1 MLEELKNLKTTPT
14 KESIEF
20 FLNNVISTNQNGI
33 DGIKVLCSHAPGNLQ
48 LSADDL
54 ILYCYTFGWINCIDD
69 KFFLSSTLLPYLDN
83 RISLSKKL
91 LEDAVKFL
99 FEANILNTE
108 MFAYESSSNRI
119 RFKNELLPLSFSS
132 VRNVLISQGLFEIE
146 RLSQKTVFYLNQDY
160 IAFIENSIRK
170 QKKQFTLEHLKKKI
184 EENEIAGDKA
194 EKFVLN
200 YEKNRLPEFLGD
212 KIKIISSIDVSAGY
226 DIISFNSENSTAIDR
241 FIEVKAVG
249 KNDSF
254 YWSENEYETA
264 KLLGSQY
271 YLYLVDLSKIEL
283 PGYIPLTISNP
294 AIQIMNSTDWL
305 VETQTYHIR
314 HIPEN

>member
-48 LSADDL
+48 LSANDL
-54 ILYCYTFGWINCIDD
+54 ILYCYTFGWINCVGD
-69 KFFLSSTLLPYLDN
+69 KFFLSSALLPRLN
-83 RISLSKKL
+83 ESISLSKKL
-91 LEDAVKFL
+91 LDDTV
-99 FEANILNTE
+99 NTE
-108 MFAYESSSNRI
+108 MFVYESSSNRI
-119 RFKNELLPLSFSS
+119 RFKNELLPLGFSS

-160 IAFIENSIRK
+160 IAFIENSIIK
-170 QKKQFTLEHLKKKI
+170 QKRLFTLEQLKKKI

-200 YEKNRLPEFLGD
+200 YEKNRLPEFLRD

-271 YLYLVDLSKIEL
+271 YLYLVDLSKIEFS
-283 PGYIPLTISNP
+283 GYIPLTISNP
-294 AIQIMNSTDWL
+294 AVQIMDSTDWL

-314 HIPEN
+314 HIPDN